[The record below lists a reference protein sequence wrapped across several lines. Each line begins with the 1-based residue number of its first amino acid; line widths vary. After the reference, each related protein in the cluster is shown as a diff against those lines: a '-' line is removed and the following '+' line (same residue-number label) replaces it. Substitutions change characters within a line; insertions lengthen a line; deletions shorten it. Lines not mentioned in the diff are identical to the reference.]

1 LDHHRTKIEVGTAWR
16 HPAEYADIYN
26 ELGMIKLPVVNVS
39 LLLFTLLLC
48 FFCLTVNVD

>member
-1 LDHHRTKIEVGTAWR
+1 VGTAWR

-39 LLLFTLLLC
+39 LLRFTLLVVL
-48 FFCLTVNVD
+48 LLNSVD